1 MGLVRN
7 VAVKRPVFDCEN
19 TNVMFDKL
27 GRESYE
33 TVTLIFTDV
42 RARRPD
48 VVHNSRSQNS
58 QLLLT
63 TQ

>member
-7 VAVKRPVFDCEN
+7 VAVKRPVFEN
-19 TNVMFDKL
+19 INVMLDKL
-27 GRESYE
+27 GRESCE